1 MQRLTELI
9 IAKRN
14 ERYLKQKG
22 AIEFGQDHYS
32 FIVMT
37 HSLFF
42 VAFIVEVITLNKD
55 LSTNWLFL
63 LFLFLITQAGRLW
76 ALYSLGI
83 FWNTKILVL
92 PNADIVKKGPYRF
105 VKHPNYLI
113 VTIEFLIIPLFFQA
127 YITALLF
134 SLLNAVILAIRIPA
148 EEKALKQLTAY
159 EEAFRPTS
167 ENVKKV

>member
-22 AIEFGQDHYS
+22 AIEFGQDHYP

-37 HSLFF
+37 HCLFF
-42 VAFIVEVITLNKD
+42 IAFIVEVTTLNKD

-63 LFLFLITQAGRLW
+63 LLLFLITQAGRLW

-127 YITALLF
+127 YITAVLF
-134 SLLNAVILAIRIPA
+134 SFLNAVILAIRIPA